1 VLRRLLGLAGALVLV
16 AGAVLIVLFLL
27 ALLGGEL
34 SAGGLLGAVVGAA
47 LVAGVLR
54 LVPGDALLGGYS
66 ALVYVLLFAP
76 ILIVIVYA
84 FNAGR
89 QVQVWEGLSA
99 RWFGEALAD
108 EEIRSAIG
116 RSLQIAVAS
125 ALVSTALGTATGA
138 RAAARRAG
146 ARGVVRH
153 RAVPRARRPRARA
166 GHRGAH
172 LLRQRGLRARGA
184 DDVPRPHDLQHRAR
198 DARGPRRAVSMG
210 EGHEEASADLGAGP
224 AGDLPPG
231 HAAAAVPGDPRGLP
245 ARLHVLVRRRDHL
258 LVHLGA
264 RQPDVAAAGAQR
276 AALRAQPGGQR
287 DGDDDARRDALSASG
302 LGALVLRVSARRQG
316 AQGVLGL
323 SRGDVRPAAP
333 VAAGG

>member
-16 AGAVLIVLFLL
+16 AGAVLIALFVL
-27 ALLGGEL
+27 ALLGGEV
-34 SAGGLLGAVVGAA
+34 SAGGLLGAVAGAA
-47 LVAGVLR
+47 LVAGALR

-99 RWFGEALAD
+99 KWFGEALAD

-125 ALVSTALGTATGA
+125 ALVSTALGTATA
-138 RAAARRAG
+138 LA
-146 ARGVVRH
+146 
-153 RAVPRARRPRARA
+153 
-166 GHRGAH
+166 
-172 LLRQRGLRARGA
+172 LLRARWRTRVSFDIVLFLA
-184 DDVPRPHDLQHRAR
+184 LVVPELVLAIAALIFFVNAGFELGELTMFLGHTIFNTALVTLVVRA
-198 DARGPRRAVSMG
+198 RAVSMG

-224 AGDLPPG
+224 LATFRQVTLPRLFPAVLAGFLLAFTFSFDDVIISSFTSGAGNQTWPL
-231 HAAAAVPGDPRGLP
+231 R
-245 ARLHVLVRRRDHL
+245 VLS
-258 LVHLGA
+258 
-264 RQPDVAAAGAQR
+264 
-276 AALRAQPGGQR
+276 ALRFG
-287 DGDDDARRDALSASG
+287 LSPEINATATMMLGVTLLGLG
-302 LGALVLRVSARRQG
+302 LGALVLRISARRQG